1 MKITFIKKYSDEQ
14 VSFTGSIIEIDYD
27 ILLLDG
33 KMIAG
38 LDDRQS
44 WWLTEDKDSIGNGP
58 WNGFKI
64 EG

>member
-1 MKITFIKKYSDEQ
+1 MKITFIKKYSDQQ